1 MQCVKSSLCL
11 LGAAGG
17 AASFGLSACHPSNAG
32 DGKAGSCK
40 SNVGSFCTGWSKA
53 KEDLTADDATT
64 TGLGDYLN
72 IPNLQ
77 VAMGTAGT
85 ISGND
90 REDFKNISS
99 RLINGLVQ
107 RFRPKLSFLYIIR
120 ENIYNSFHRIC
131 GAVFRG
137 DNNDVAPQMTVCS
150 FDTPFR
156 VGVHF
161 DSDDIVGRKDGLD
174 AFNHLENQ
182 VQADGL
188 AGTGY
193 TGFQLDYWQNTC

>member
-53 KEDLTADDATT
+53 KEDLTANDATT

-77 VAMGTAGT
+77 VAIGTAGT
-85 ISGND
+85 ISGID

-99 RLINGLVQ
+99 RLINGQVQ
-107 RFRPKLSFLYIIR
+107 RFWAKAFL
-120 ENIYNSFHRIC
+120 F
-131 GAVFRG
+131 
-137 DNNDVAPQMTVCS
+137 
-150 FDTPFR
+150 
-156 VGVHF
+156 
-161 DSDDIVGRKDGLD
+161 L
-174 AFNHLENQ
+174 
-182 VQADGL
+182 
-188 AGTGY
+188 
-193 TGFQLDYWQNTC
+193 